1 MRLHDLL
8 GRGRILVPLNAG
20 SLAEAV
26 DLLIAD
32 PAPSSG
38 DPARSGVDLLA
49 EVRKGTAGSLRRVS
63 PVATVIRLAPVAEG
77 QGDGAGWASLGVAGA
92 PVPAGDREEAD
103 PGPRIVLVVRP
114 ERQEDARGGSLEPV
128 VRALR
133 DPAVEERIL
142 AAGSPEAV
150 LGIRRLVD
158 AEILSALRVEHIF
171 VPLTYRV
178 YPETS
183 LAEIVDLMARK
194 GLQALPVVGR
204 DMQVLGM
211 VTAEA
216 ALRHALL
223 RRGRGKESAVDEPA
237 PATARDVMSR
247 SVMCVSESQEV
258 ADAARIMV
266 SKEAGQL
273 PVIRDGEIVGV
284 LTRDA
289 VLGALFGD
297 R

>member
-1 MRLHDLL
+1 
-8 GRGRILVPLNAG
+8 
-20 SLAEAV
+20 
-26 DLLIAD
+26 
-32 PAPSSG
+32 
-38 DPARSGVDLLA
+38 
-49 EVRKGTAGSLRRVS
+49 
-63 PVATVIRLAPVAEG
+63 
-77 QGDGAGWASLGVAGA
+77 
-92 PVPAGDREEAD
+92 VPAGDREEAD
-103 PGPRIVLVVRP
+103 SGPRIVLVVRP
-114 ERQEDARGGSLEPV
+114 ERQGDAQGGSHEPV
-128 VRALR
+128 LRALR
-133 DPAVEERIL
+133 DPAVEARIL
-142 AAGSPEAV
+142 AASTPAE
-150 LGIRRLVD
+150 LLEIRRLVD
-158 AEILSALRVEHIF
+158 AEILTTLRVEHIF

-211 VTAEA
+211 VTAA
-216 ALRHALL
+216 DALRHAMR
-223 RRGRGKESAVDEPA
+223 RRGRAKEADDDDPA

-266 SKEAGQL
+266 NKDAGQL
-273 PVIRDGEIVGV
+273 PVIRDGEIVGI
-284 LTRDA
+284 LTREA